1 MYKLQDIKIVHLEVT
16 SKCQA
21 SCPMCARNI
30 QGGIENP
37 FMSITEITKDN
48 FVGWFPIN
56 FIKQLDRVYLCG
68 NLGDPIIAKDTLE
81 IFEYLRATNP
91 NIELG
96 MNTNGSA
103 RNASWWKEL
112 ARLNVTVRFGID
124 GLAESHML
132 YRIGTDWQK
141 IISNAVTFIEAGGY
155 AIWDMLVFDHNKDEV
170 DECKKLSDKLGF
182 KEFYSKNTSRFR
194 DESINVLDK
203 TGKTTHKL
211 YATNKSKTIA
221 IKVANYAVKSVD
233 EKKTIFCKVKK
244 EKSLYISATG
254 NVVPC
259 CWLDMEWMFPP
270 SFSRIDYMDNIGKH
284 LKLTE
289 YSLEEIFDSG
299 IFKEIEKMWSSKP
312 LTECSKQCGEVDK
325 FNEQFE

>member
-1 MYKLQDIKIVHLEVT
+1 MYNINEIKTLHVEVT
-16 SKCQA
+16 SRCQA

-37 FMSITEITKDN
+37 FMTVTEITLEQFKE
-48 FVGWFPIN
+48 WFSVD

-68 NLGDPIIAKDTLE
+68 NLGDPIVAKDTLE
-81 IFEYLRATNP
+81 IFEYIRSTNP
-91 NIELG
+91 NILLG

-103 RNASWWKEL
+103 RTTKWWVEL
-112 ARLNVTVRFGID
+112 AKLNVVVHFGID
-124 GLAESHML
+124 GFAKSHVL
-132 YRIGTDWQK
+132 YRVGTDWQK
-141 IISNAVTFIEAGGY
+141 IIDNASAFINAGGY

-170 DECKKLSDKLGF
+170 LECKNLANKLGF
-182 KEFYSKNTSRFR
+182 KEFNSKNTSRFH
-194 DESINVLDK
+194 SNSLQVLDK
-203 TGKTTHKL
+203 TGKTTHTL
-211 YATNKSKTIA
+211 YATDKSKTIA
-221 IKVANYAVKSVD
+221 IKVADYASKPAE
-233 EKKTIFCKVKK
+233 EKKHIRCKVKE

-270 SFSRIDYMDNIGKH
+270 SFSRIDYMDNIGRH

-289 YSLEEIFDSG
+289 YSLEKIFNSG
-299 IFKEIEKMWSSKP
+299 IFREIEQTWAATP
-312 LTECSKQCGEVDK
+312 LKECAKQCGEVDK